1 MKVDLGI
8 LYICDFLFGICCGGQ
23 QNQCES
29 SSFAVSKQ
37 TDGGNREGQRERET
51 FGNFCPVRHF
61 QRPQERIRTHIYIYI
76 YIYIYKSKCGVASG
90 TIHIKDIIYVEKEQH
105 KRARLPLGFYS
116 PKGTLYL

>member
-1 MKVDLGI
+1 MAI
-8 LYICDFLFGICCGGQ
+8 
-23 QNQCES
+23 
-29 SSFAVSKQ
+29 FAPCVTFKDHKSAY
-37 TDGGNREGQRERET
+37 ER
-51 FGNFCPVRHF
+51 
-61 QRPQERIRTHIYIYI
+61 IYIYI